1 MPAGKLASLV
11 AMIAVAVVMLR
22 TPSLAGDRIS
32 DLTTMLASSSEKTRL
47 SAAVSLA
54 RLADKRTMKPL
65 VGALKDANP
74 QVRAVAATALGKL
87 AHQAAYPA
95 LKNAATGDTDA
106 TVRQA
111 AHEAAIAVAK
121 ANNIK
126 DELTDPPAVAAKTTS
141 GFGHSPHAVEDKPDL
156 FVTVKGTNDDSP
168 GNKDKASRK
177 ANAEILKTVLSDELK
192 AAPAVT
198 TTATDA
204 QRWGLDQRTIDV
216 SIVKMETA
224 QSNGMM
230 EVATELRLAVSDQKG
245 RLLSFLSGGA
255 KVQIPLAKYQAKFL
269 PNMKRDA
276 IVGAMKG
283 MMDKLLAHLRQIA
296 TT

>member
-1 MPAGKLASLV
+1 M
-11 AMIAVAVVMLR
+11 MR
-22 TPSLAGDRIS
+22 TPVFAGDRIT

-47 SAAVSLA
+47 SAVVSLA
-54 RLADKRTMKPL
+54 RLQDKRTMKPL
-65 VGALKDANP
+65 VTALKDANP
-74 QVRAVAATALGKL
+74 QVRAVAASALGRL
-87 AHQAAYPA
+87 AHQAAYPS
-95 LKNAATGDTDA
+95 LKSAATEDGDA

-111 AHEAAIAVAK
+111 AHDAAVAVAK

-126 DELTDPPAVAAKTTS
+126 DEFTDPPVKTT

-156 FVTVKGTNDDSP
+156 FVTVKGANDDSP
-168 GNKDKASRK
+168 GNRDKASRK
-177 ANAEILKTVLSDELK
+177 ANAEMLKTVLADELK
-192 AAPAVT
+192 SAPAVT

-224 QSNGMM
+224 QSNGVM
-230 EVATELRLAVSDQKG
+230 EVATELRLAISDHKG
-245 RLLSFLSGGA
+245 RMLSFLSGGA
-255 KVQIPLAKYQAKFL
+255 KVQVPLARYQAKYL